1 MAPVPRWRQCVC
13 RLAVWPCQFLNARLA
28 VWLSMF
34 LLLPLFTHCVDAII
48 TYDRQ
53 ILLHIRS
60 SLETQSKDCPI
71 THDRFHSTF
80 SHLPV
85 TCVRRLPC
93 CIIYQ
98 QKRARKRGNRGG
110 IRVRIRREFSST
122 LSSRCSSTLLTG
134 HNGLY
139 LTRRSWDVRYVNHRP
154 IVPDQNWTLD
164 YCAPAR
170 LRVQSRGV
178 NLQNLLPLKYV
189 RQMQTVHSHVKW
201 PWLMPG
207 LCLIRLLF

>member
-1 MAPVPRWRQCVC
+1 MFVGLPSGLSVFK
-13 RLAVWPCQFLNARLA
+13 CQIG
-28 VWLSMF
+28 LSMF
-34 LLLPLFTHCVDAII
+34 LLLPLFTNCVDAII

-98 QKRARKRGNRGG
+98 RKRRRKRGNRGG
-110 IRVRIRREFSST
+110 ICVRIRREFSST
-122 LSSRCSSTLLTG
+122 QSFRCSSTLLTG
-134 HNGLY
+134 HNGLF
-139 LTRRSWDVRYVNHRP
+139 LTRRSWFVRYVNHRP
-154 IVPDQNWTLD
+154 YEV
-164 YCAPAR
+164 
-170 LRVQSRGV
+170 
-178 NLQNLLPLKYV
+178 
-189 RQMQTVHSHVKW
+189 
-201 PWLMPG
+201 
-207 LCLIRLLF
+207 

>member
-1 MAPVPRWRQCVC
+1 MAPVCLSAC
-13 RLAVWPCQFLNARLA
+13 RLACQFLNARLA
-28 VWLSMF
+28 VWLSTF
-34 LLLPLFTHCVDAII
+34 LLLPLFTHRVDAII
-48 TYDRQ
+48 TYGRQ

-98 QKRARKRGNRGG
+98 RKRRRKRGN
-110 IRVRIRREFSST
+110 RVRIRREFSST
-122 LSSRCSSTLLTG
+122 QSSRCSSTLLTG

-139 LTRRSWDVRYVNHRP
+139 LTRRSWDVRFVNHRP
-154 IVPDQNWTLD
+154 IVPDQSWTPD

-178 NLQNLLPLKYV
+178 NLQNLIPLKYV
-189 RQMQTVHSHVKW
+189 RQSQKQTVHSHVK
-201 PWLMPG
+201 MAQVNV
-207 LCLIRLLF
+207 CV

>member
-1 MAPVPRWRQCVC
+1 MAPVCLSAC
-13 RLAVWPCQFLNARLA
+13 RLACQFLNARLA

-34 LLLPLFTHCVDAII
+34 LLLPLFTNCVDAII

-60 SLETQSKDCPI
+60 LLETQSKDCPI

-98 QKRARKRGNRGG
+98 RKRRRKRGNRGG
-110 IRVRIRREFSST
+110 IHVRIRREFSST
-122 LSSRCSSTLLTG
+122 QSFRCSSTLLTG

-154 IVPDQNWTLD
+154 YEV
-164 YCAPAR
+164 
-170 LRVQSRGV
+170 
-178 NLQNLLPLKYV
+178 
-189 RQMQTVHSHVKW
+189 
-201 PWLMPG
+201 
-207 LCLIRLLF
+207 